1 MLAAAAVWIGALA
14 GPVAGTA
21 AGWGTVAAGIAGV
34 AIVRHRVVVLLVLV
48 GGGMISGA
56 GATGREQAT
65 LAAAIPQGPGAVQ
78 GRAVTDGFP
87 YGAGLRFVLEPG
99 TWQRDGATAVPWTGP
114 RIVVIGDVPEV
125 VAGDYLTAHGL
136 LRARAG
142 LVRGDPV
149 AGSFTADTVD
159 IHGGASGTFMAA
171 GNLFRARVTS
181 RLARLGDSPAAAL
194 LAGFLIGDVSGL
206 PQMDQESLRRAGL
219 THFVAVSGS
228 NVALVLGAWWLV
240 IGPFGAGSRLR
251 AVTAMAVLIVF
262 VVATRWEASVIR
274 AATMAALGLGGRLVG
289 ISIDAWT
296 ALGGAVAILLAISG
310 ELAYDVGFQ
319 LSVVATAGVLAG
331 MKLGVGRRPRLFW
344 SALAATASAQAAVVP
359 LLLVHFGTVPLLAPL
374 ANLLAAPLVTVAT
387 ALAGLGVVVPWD
399 VPLAAAEGVGGAV
412 LKIAHIAGGWP
423 QLDSVAATWLFGCVA
438 ASWKTGIRPLVLG
451 AILVGGAL
459 SAMPPGPPS
468 IPTLTILDVGQ
479 GDATLIREPGGG
491 AVLVDGGRDPSV
503 LQGALRRYGISRLE
517 LVVATH
523 GDADHVGGLDGLE
536 RSVAIGSLWYPAHQG
551 VSDLLQTTVDELDDA
566 GIHTAPVAAGV
577 SAQFGQIE
585 LEVLG
590 PQRRYAA
597 ENDGSVV
604 LWIEVGESAVLL
616 PGDIGRHAQLDLPP
630 LRPDVLL
637 VPHHGAATSDLGWL
651 EGTVGSLAVI
661 SVGPNA
667 YGHPDPDVVGVV
679 EQAGAVLVTTM
690 ESGDITIPLGP

>member
-1 MLAAAAVWIGALA
+1 M
-14 GPVAGTA
+14 
-21 AGWGTVAAGIAGV
+21 
-34 AIVRHRVVVLLVLV
+34 
-48 GGGMISGA
+48 
-56 GATGREQAT
+56 
-65 LAAAIPQGPGAVQ
+65 
-78 GRAVTDGFP
+78 
-87 YGAGLRFVLEPG
+87 
-99 TWQRDGATAVPWTGP
+99 
-114 RIVVIGDVPEV
+114 
-125 VAGDYLTAHGL
+125 
-136 LRARAG
+136 
-142 LVRGDPV
+142 
-149 AGSFTADTVD
+149 
-159 IHGGASGTFMAA
+159 
-171 GNLFRARVTS
+171 
-181 RLARLGDSPAAAL
+181 
-194 LAGFLIGDVSGL
+194 
-206 PQMDQESLRRAGL
+206 
-219 THFVAVSGS
+219 
-228 NVALVLGAWWLV
+228 
-240 IGPFGAGSRLR
+240 
-251 AVTAMAVLIVF
+251 
-262 VVATRWEASVIR
+262 
-274 AATMAALGLGGRLVG
+274 
-289 ISIDAWT
+289 
-296 ALGGAVAILLAISG
+296 AILLAISG

-331 MKLGVGRRPRLFW
+331 MKLGAGRRPRLFW

-374 ANLLAAPLVTVAT
+374 ANLLAAPLVTAAT
-387 ALAGLGVVVPWD
+387 ALAGLGVVIPWD
-399 VPLAAAEGVGGAV
+399 APLAAAEGVGGVV

-423 QLDSVAATWLFGCVA
+423 QLDSVAAAGLFGCVA
-438 ASWKTGIRPLVLG
+438 ASWKTGMRPLVLS

-459 SAMPPGPPS
+459 SALPPGPPS

-551 VSDLLQTTVDELDDA
+551 VSDLLQATVDALDDA
-566 GIHTAPVAAGV
+566 GIHTASVAAGV

-651 EGTVGSLAVI
+651 EDTVGSLAVI

-667 YGHPDPDVVGVV
+667 YGHPDPEVVGVV

-690 ESGDITIPLGP
+690 ESGDVTIPLGP